1 MERKRVSSRVAA
13 YDRGTEKMRWE
24 AGGGLCLDASQEG
37 SPDRVAR
44 WSLLGA
50 LDWKWGKMS
59 PQGQRFDF
67 FRHNDTVGRFTSSAI
82 FGFIVRRKGLLQR
95 VEGVSIEDSR

>member
-1 MERKRVSSRVAA
+1 MIV
-13 YDRGTEKMRWE
+13 GTEKMRWE

-50 LDWKWGKMS
+50 LDWKWG
-59 PQGQRFDF
+59 
-67 FRHNDTVGRFTSSAI
+67 NVTSSATI
-82 FGFIVRRKGLLQR
+82 
-95 VEGVSIEDSR
+95 